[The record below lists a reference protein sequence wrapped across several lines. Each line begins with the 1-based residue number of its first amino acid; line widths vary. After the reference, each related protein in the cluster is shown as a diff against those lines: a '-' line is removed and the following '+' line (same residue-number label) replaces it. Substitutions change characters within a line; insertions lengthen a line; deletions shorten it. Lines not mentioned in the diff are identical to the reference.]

1 MTEQV
6 SIYLTA
12 MILGIMLFFSFVIA
26 PVVFTTLDEDNAR
39 KFIRRIFPFYYNVN
53 LAISFVILLIF
64 LFLSKLGVDFYLIL
78 LITILFATSII
89 PNNPTVVFT
98 TNRPVLITAVFISPC
113 KTLLGIVIKVD
124 KFFNDIGVKDL
135 KTYYDPE
142 LKLVKGFKLRG
153 LPTTILIN
161 KEGKEFGKIIGEI
174 DFASDEFINFLRK
187 YI

>member
-1 MTEQV
+1 MIEQV

-78 LITILFATSII
+78 LITILFATS
-89 PNNPTVVFT
+89 NF
-98 TNRPVLITAVFISPC
+98 
-113 KTLLGIVIKVD
+113 LLM
-124 KFFNDIGVKDL
+124 
-135 KTYYDPE
+135 P
-142 LKLVKGFKLRG
+142 
-153 LPTTILIN
+153 LIN
-161 KEGKEFGKIIGEI
+161 KYR
-174 DFASDEFINFLRK
+174 DEKQDKKFKYSHFISVVINFVQMICLVFLL
-187 YI
+187 I